1 MHSNLPNASAGH
13 LPPALLTLPGLD
25 VARGLKL
32 VSGQALV
39 YLRLLRKFAVS
50 HARDM
55 ALLRE
60 CLAGG
65 DAAGARR
72 IAHTLKGSAGNM
84 GASGV
89 QQRATELDAAF
100 KAGAD
105 AAEVE
110 QRVAALDI
118 ELGHLV
124 AAVMLAL
131 PEAPAAAPLAV
142 VDWPLAGQVLAQLEP
157 LLIAGNMRANHL
169 ADTHSAL
176 LKAALG
182 PLADHFVQ
190 QVAQFQHAEALQ
202 TLAQLQRQFNNGSQ
216 G

>member
-1 MHSNLPNASAGH
+1 MPSNLPNASANL
-13 LPPALLTLPGLD
+13 LPPALLSLPGLD
-25 VARGLKL
+25 VARGLQL

-50 HARDM
+50 HAHDM

-60 CLAGG
+60 CLAGS

-72 IAHTLKGSAGNM
+72 MAHTLKGSAGNM

-89 QQRATELDAAF
+89 QQRALELDAAF

-110 QRVAALDI
+110 RRVAALGI
-118 ELGHLV
+118 ELGQLV
-124 AAVMLAL
+124 ATVMLAL
-131 PEAPAAAPLAV
+131 PETPTAAPLAV
-142 VDWPLAGQVLAQLEP
+142 VDWPLAAQLLAQLEP
-157 LLIAGNMRANHL
+157 LLTAGNMRANQL
-169 ADTHSAL
+169 VETHSAL

-182 PLADHFVQ
+182 SLADPFIQ

-202 TLAQLQRQFNNGSQ
+202 TLAQLQRQFNNGS
-216 G
+216 